1 VHTDSSEYLAKCDE
15 RRAFI
20 SGFNGSA
27 GTMPGLTSFL
37 MCVKDMLA
45 GCAIVTVDN
54 ALLFTDGR
62 YFLQAGKQLDELAS
76 SICLEVKVF
85 G

>member
-1 VHTDSSEYLAKCDE
+1 MHTDSSEYLAKCDQ

-27 GTMPGLTSFL
+27 GMMPRFNLLRS
-37 MCVKDMLA
+37 VKDMLI
-45 GCAIVTVDN
+45 GCAIVTADN

-76 SICLEVKVF
+76 FMCLEVKVF